1 MSNPVSTRPAPGGVR
16 SISQIEPFSPSTSET
31 EAIQAIRVWVVD
43 DRRIAREGLA
53 ALLEHHD
60 DIKVVRTCA
69 RAEVVREV
77 SGYGFVDLI
86 LLDFDSDKER
96 VISLLIQL
104 EQVPFKGRVL
114 ILAGSVSDTDAVR
127 LAARGV
133 SGILCKDHSPEV
145 LAKCIRRVAAGEFW
159 FDQALFRAI
168 LAACMGALKKMEHYE
183 LTNREKELMHCL
195 AQGLANKE
203 IATRIDIEE
212 TAVKACFHRMFKKLG
227 VHSRG
232 QLALIGL
239 TRFGMTS
246 KSDHD
251 GNELHS

>member
-1 MSNPVSTRPAPGGVR
+1 MSSPVITRSAPRGVR
-16 SISQIEPFSPSTSET
+16 STSQTAPPSSTSTSEK
-31 EAIQAIRVWVVD
+31 AASPLIRLCVVD
-43 DRRIAREGLA
+43 DRLIARESLV

-60 DIKVVRTCA
+60 DMKVVRRCA
-69 RAEVVREV
+69 RAEVVSEV
-77 SGYGFVDLI
+77 SGYGCVDLI

-96 VISLLIQL
+96 VISLLSQL
-104 EQVPFKGRVL
+104 EQLPFKGRIV

-145 LAKCIRRVAAGEFW
+145 LAECIRRVAAGEFW

-168 LAACMGALKKMEHYE
+168 LTACMRVLKKMDHYE
-183 LTNREKELMHCL
+183 LTDRERELMRCL

-239 TRFGMTS
+239 TRFGNDF
-246 KSDHD
+246 KSDHN
-251 GNELHS
+251 GNG